1 MSKNVQKARKCTNMY
16 ENVQNV
22 HNVQIV
28 LKRTKPYKNVQKFY
42 VNVQKAQT
50 LELNWLAGFIAPGDG
65 VVVV

>member
-1 MSKNVQKARKCTNMY
+1 MY